1 MSLQYNHKWAKYLRL
16 CWKDFFWWGG
26 GGRGW
31 RRCFKHF
38 LVCTYFSRLAEV
50 IIRILQPLLCF
61 FLSLGFN
68 HFSFFTSW
76 IFISLLVFS
85 LFRYSLL
92 VTALLC
98 LVTPPQKHV
107 STNSNYANIF
117 PAKISWRVI
126 ILCYQ
131 CWVRTGYFLKIAKL
145 VRRVSCILYLPPI
158 YLHRICIEMF

>member
-1 MSLQYNHKWAKYLRL
+1 MI
-16 CWKDFFWWGG
+16 FFWGG
-26 GGRGW
+26 GEGGVNAVV
-31 RRCFKHF
+31 FFNHF
-38 LVCTYFSRLAEV
+38 LVCTYFWRLAEV

-61 FLSLGFN
+61 ILSLGFN
-68 HFSFFTSW
+68 HFSFLTSS

-85 LFRYSLL
+85 LLRYSLL

-98 LVTPPQKHV
+98 LVTPPQKYV

-117 PAKISWRVI
+117 PAKISSRVI
-126 ILCYQ
+126 ILCYR
-131 CWVRTGYFLKIAKL
+131 CWVRTGYFLTIAKL